1 MNRLALNFMNGD
13 STGIVFL
20 VGLIIIAA
28 WIIYKIVSRTQAD
41 NSNDSNP
48 KDINTEEI
56 FEEPPLTEI
65 KVKLI
70 SKECFLKTYGIK
82 MPQTKQEYYFNFET
96 EDKKILRYKVEES
109 EYHLYDEN
117 QKGTI
122 AIVNDNY
129 YGFCVEE

>member
-1 MNRLALNFMNGD
+1 MNRLVFNFIKGD

>member
-1 MNRLALNFMNGD
+1 MNCLALNFMNGD

-20 VGLIIIAA
+20 VGLIIIVA

-41 NSNDSNP
+41 DSNDSNP

>member
-1 MNRLALNFMNGD
+1 MNGD

-20 VGLIIIAA
+20 VGLIIIVA

-41 NSNDSNP
+41 NSNDSDP

-70 SKECFLKTYGIK
+70 SKECFLKSYGIK

>member
-20 VGLIIIAA
+20 VGLIIIVA